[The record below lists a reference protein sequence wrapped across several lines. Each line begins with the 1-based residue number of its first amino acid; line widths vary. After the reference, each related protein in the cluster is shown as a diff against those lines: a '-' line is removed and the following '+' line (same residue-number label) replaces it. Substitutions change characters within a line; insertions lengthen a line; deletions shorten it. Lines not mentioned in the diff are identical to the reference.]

1 MIVDNDVNK
10 IRSIEMATIQCAC
23 CHKVM
28 GVIAPGKLD
37 SLITVITHSICLSC
51 CFSLS
56 IDVHPTAINSREMKD
71 EQSISVV
78 PDIDC
83 IQ

>member
-1 MIVDNDVNK
+1 
-10 IRSIEMATIQCAC
+10 MATIQCAC

-56 IDVHPTAINSREMKD
+56 IDVHPSRELKD

-78 PDIDC
+78 PDIGC